1 MLNKIKEFLCKNR
14 DEIIDSVT
22 TTKQSKKHGK
32 KKQAEIEEKIKR
44 EHKAVKVPLI
54 IGIIYVF
61 VGAVLLRYL
70 IQNDLFIA
78 EPRNVVIGFEL
89 IILGTYSLLHTLIF
103 YCVLGRWSGKC
114 IVKFLKAI
122 LIVLMLPYHLCIKGI
137 KAFIKDKRQ
146 EHVMYLFPYY
156 LISLLIVMFSFNL
169 ALNFISRLEISEAYN
184 EVVSFIIVCCLILE
198 FFGFGKFFAYFITK
212 FVIKSVQKSEIKKI
226 SKINWRG
233 TMKDDK
239 HKEERRNK
247 FNDEWTIVKKE
258 LEYTKIYFY
267 IILTVLVL
275 WIPKKDN
282 SLAELLVNQFLGIT
296 AIAALARESKTKKAE
311 DDLESV

>member
-1 MLNKIKEFLCKNR
+1 MLNRIKEFWCKNR
-14 DEIIDSVT
+14 AEIIDSVT
-22 TTKQSKKHGK
+22 NTKQNEKQGK
-32 KKQAEIEEKIKR
+32 KKQEEIEEKIKR
-44 EHKAVKVPLI
+44 EHKAVKIPLI
-54 IGIIYVF
+54 MGIVYVF

-70 IQNDLFIA
+70 KQNDLFIA
-78 EPRNVVIGFEL
+78 EPQNVVIGFEL
-89 IILGTYSLLHTLIF
+89 IILGTYALLHTFIF
-103 YCVLGRWSGKC
+103 YCVLGRWSEKC
-114 IVKFLKAI
+114 LVKIIKAI
-122 LIVLMLPYHLCIKGI
+122 LLFFMLPYHLCIKGM

-146 EHVMYLFPYY
+146 EHVMSLFPYY
-156 LISLLIVMFSFNL
+156 LISLLIVMFSFIFVV
-169 ALNFISRLEISEAYN
+169 NFISGLGISEAYN
-184 EVVSFIIVCCLILE
+184 EFVGFIIVCCLILE
-198 FFGFGKFFAYFITK
+198 FFGCGKIFAYFITK
-212 FVIKSVQKSEIKKI
+212 SVIKSVQKAEVKKT

-247 FNDEWTIVKKE
+247 FNDEWNIVKKE

-282 SLAELLVNQFLGIT
+282 SLAGLLVNQFLGIT
-296 AIAALARESKTKKAE
+296 TIAALAREAKAKKAE